1 MKNIFQLMLVCAAAF
16 ALACSSDSTGSETPE
31 PGKGPITYKDCQ
43 DEVRVSTIEST
54 LTVKFTASAA
64 WTAKSTNV
72 AWLTIT
78 SAKSGSKGTSTMTIR
93 TTKNETGETRS
104 GSIIV
109 SVKGFDDVALVT
121 VTQGVA
127 GSHPD
132 FDVNVSQIDRILSE
146 NYLWNEEYN
155 SIERDYAQAYDAFLR
170 NTLLSMTTNDLDG
183 GRNSDGSRYLYS
195 YIQRSGS
202 GRAAVSKTLEVTNG
216 ILPYLTFVN
225 LGSSGYALAIRGV
238 YPDSPAEK
246 AGLKRGDMVT
256 SVNGT
261 KLTAS
266 NANTYYYNL
275 LTQGTGTTYNVGLL
289 DGRTVTLTAQS
300 MYCNPVLHYEVIA
313 KGSKKIGYLVYSS
326 FEASFDDELLAA
338 FRSFKDA
345 GIDDIVID
353 LRLNGGGHVMSSQMI
368 TSIVAGD
375 KADGKVFEKYRYNDT
390 RMAKNGWSFPD
401 KMRMEYFGASH
412 GQSIY
417 NSGYYLS
424 MDRLYLLVTGN
435 SASSS
440 ELTFNSL
447 RGIDFP
453 VTLIGERTEG
463 KNVGMETQTF
473 NYGGYSYVFAP
484 ITFQSYNAKNE
495 TGNPEGQVPDYE
507 VKEWD
512 SSVGYVNW
520 GGAGDPLLDK
530 ALELITGTAPAAA
543 KMSAELPKFVGI
555 YNPAVPSRGAIVIPE
570 DEE

>member
-1 MKNIFQLMLVCAAAF
+1 MKNIFRLMLICTAAF
-16 ALACSSDSTGSETPE
+16 VAACGSDSTGDTPV
-31 PGKGPITYKDCQ
+31 PGNGPITYKDCD

-93 TTKNETGETRS
+93 TTKNETGATRS
-104 GSIIV
+104 GSIVMSV
-109 SVKGFDDVALVT
+109 SGYDDVTLVT

-146 NYLWNEEYN
+146 NYLWNDEYN
-155 SIERDYAQAYDAFLR
+155 SIERDYAQAYDAFLK

-195 YIQRSGS
+195 YITRSGS
-202 GRAAVSKTLEVTNG
+202 GRAAVAKTAEVTNG
-216 ILPYLTFVN
+216 IFPNLTFVN
-225 LGSSGYALAIRGV
+225 LGASGYALAVRGV
-238 YPDSPAEK
+238 YPDSPAAK
-246 AGLKRGDMVT
+246 AGLKRGDMIT

-289 DGRTVTLTAQS
+289 DGRTMTLSAQS
-300 MYCNPVLHYEVIA
+300 MYCNPVLHYEVIN
-313 KGSKKIGYLVYSS
+313 KGSKKIGYLVYSA
-326 FEASFDDELLAA
+326 FEASFDDEVLAA
-338 FRSFKDA
+338 FSSFKAA

-368 TSIVAGD
+368 TSVVAGD

-401 KMRMEYFGASH
+401 KMRMEYFGAAS

-417 NSGYYLS
+417 STSHYLS

-495 TGNPEGQVPDYE
+495 TGNPEGQIPDYE
-507 VKEWD
+507 VKEW
-512 SSVGYVNW
+512 SQEIGYADW
-520 GGAGDPLLDK
+520 GVAGDPLLDK
-530 ALELITGTAPAAA
+530 ALELITGSAPAAA
-543 KMSAELPKFVGI
+543 KMQTRMPQFVGI
-555 YNPAVPSRGAIVIPE
+555 HNPVVPSRGAIVIPR